1 LLFLRTG
8 SRNQDIL
15 KKKGDDVRIDWGHF
29 YLATEKE
36 NSTYAIGDG
45 RELRKN
51 FVANKLEAPT
61 TNGYDKLALV
71 RSLGETQKAD
81 GHLLIDMMIFILSNT
96 LVITCVLTGTVRA
109 MKRLFPNSRKR
120 RKNTR
125 HK

>member
-1 LLFLRTG
+1 MLFLRTG
-8 SRNQDIL
+8 SRNQRIL

-29 YLATEKE
+29 YLAAEKE

-71 RSLGETQKAD
+71 RSWAK
-81 GHLLIDMMIFILSNT
+81 
-96 LVITCVLTGTVRA
+96 
-109 MKRLFPNSRKR
+109 
-120 RKNTR
+120 
-125 HK
+125 HKKLMAIC